1 MSDSRRDFLKK
12 TASLAL
18 AAPALPL
25 LAPDSSQQVH
35 AASATL
41 ADQSPQAS
49 ATDEHFWTSVRN
61 AFNLSPQF
69 VNFESGYYSPQPY
82 AGVDEVATQAQRI
95 NELAAFYMRRHWLDD
110 SASVTQALARFTGC
124 SSEEF
129 LITRN
134 TTESLNIAIMGL
146 DLKAGDEAIW
156 GQYEYGGM
164 KVAFRQRAAREGI
177 VNRVLDLNIAA
188 MNDSEIVAA
197 YRNAITPKTKV
208 ILISHIVYLTGQV
221 LPVRRISDMAHE
233 RGVQVIIDGAHSF
246 AHLADPIADLHGDY
260 YGTSLHKWMMAPLG
274 TGLLYVKKEHIA
286 QLWPLYGD
294 GNYATDKI
302 AKLGHF
308 GTRPPYLLFAIA
320 EAVRFNEAIGCE
332 RKEARLR
339 YIKNYWVEKLIDV
352 PNIVIYTPTEDHRS
366 CAITAVG
373 IKGKDP
379 GELANALYDR
389 YGIFTVAPGYPGAVR
404 ICPNIYSSIGE
415 LDRFVAAMRELAAA
429 S

>member
-1 MSDSRRDFLKK
+1 MSDSRREFFKK
-12 TASLAL
+12 AASLA
-18 AAPALPL
+18 ALPL
-25 LAPDSSQQVH
+25 LAADSSRQVD

-41 ADQSPQAS
+41 ADPSPQAV

-95 NELAAFYMRRHWLDD
+95 NELAAFYLRRHWLDD
-110 SASVTQALARFTGC
+110 LARVTQALARFTGC

-134 TTESLNIAIMGL
+134 TTEALNIVIMGL

-156 GQYEYGGM
+156 GEYEYGSM
-164 KVAFRQRAAREGI
+164 KAAFRQRAAREGI
-177 VNRVLDLNIAA
+177 VNRVLDLDIAA
-188 MNDSEIVAA
+188 LSDDDIAAA
-197 YRNAITPKTKV
+197 YGKAITPKTKV
-208 ILISHIVYLTGQV
+208 ILVSHIVYLNGQV

-246 AHLADPIADLHGDY
+246 AHLADPITALGGDY
-260 YGTSLHKWMMAPLG
+260 YGTSLHKWMMAPIG
-274 TGLLYVKKEHIA
+274 SGLLYVKKEHIA
-286 QLWPLYGD
+286 RLWPLYGN
-294 GNYATDKI
+294 GGYATDDI
-302 AKLGHF
+302 AKLGNF

-320 EAVRFNEAIGCE
+320 EAVRFNEAIGSQ

-339 YIKNYWVEKLIDV
+339 YIKNYWVEKLLDV
-352 PNIVIYTPTEDHRS
+352 PNIVIHTPLASHRS

-373 IKGKDP
+373 IVGKDP
-379 GELANALYDR
+379 SELADALYDR

-404 ICPNIYSSIGE
+404 VCPNIYSSIGE
-415 LDRFVAAMRELAAA
+415 LDRFVAAMRALAG
-429 S
+429 